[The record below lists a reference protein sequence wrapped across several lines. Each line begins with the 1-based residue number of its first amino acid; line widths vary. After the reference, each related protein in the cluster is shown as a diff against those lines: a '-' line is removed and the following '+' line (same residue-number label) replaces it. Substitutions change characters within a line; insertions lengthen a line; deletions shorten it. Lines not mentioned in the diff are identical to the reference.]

1 MAIAWMEIQMP
12 KKITYTEEET
22 SPRGAAGYRLTF
34 KFKKR
39 GNRAHQGEASGTV
52 PAACDTAGYKLRGGA
67 WGRYW
72 VQRLQNQTFPIS
84 GGREVHEM
92 QWAASHSRRPRRPPV

>member
-39 GNRAHQGEASGTV
+39 GNRAH
-52 PAACDTAGYKLRGGA
+52 
-67 WGRYW
+67 
-72 VQRLQNQTFPIS
+72 
-84 GGREVHEM
+84 
-92 QWAASHSRRPRRPPV
+92 

>member
-12 KKITYTEEET
+12 KKITYTEEEA

-39 GNRAHQGEASGTV
+39 GNRAH
-52 PAACDTAGYKLRGGA
+52 
-67 WGRYW
+67 
-72 VQRLQNQTFPIS
+72 
-84 GGREVHEM
+84 
-92 QWAASHSRRPRRPPV
+92 